1 MLADGKTAT
10 DIYQQLGV
18 IESTWMRR
26 TKQLSGRKLNIAKQ
40 LKALERDNTRL
51 EKLFD
56 EQSFVMEILKEAV
69 KGNG

>member
-56 EQSFVMEILKEAV
+56 EQSFVMEILK
-69 KGNG
+69 